1 MIGSPDPGSRE
12 AAGAFRRLPYFAQ
25 VTALAVIY
33 FAAAKIALS
42 FAITPPGY
50 ATAVWPPSG
59 IALAALLLLGNR
71 VWPGVWLGAALVN
84 FTVSFSPVMPL
95 LIATGNTL
103 EALAGAILVQ
113 RYIIGMSCRFE
124 QAPDVFKFVAVAALS
139 CVIAATVGVVS
150 LTLDGSVAWPEFF
163 QNWLT
168 WWQGDAAGIII
179 MTPLILNWS
188 IRHPV
193 VWSRRRLVELAAFV
207 LLCVGVTYLVFGR
220 GANGPSTSWMF
231 LVLPLIIWAAYRFTQ
246 REVTTVIA
254 AVSAVAIWYTLDGRG
269 PFSSTSLNTSL
280 LMLLAFIS
288 TLVVTGLL
296 LNAVEVERRRA
307 IKDLEQELR
316 GIKDE
321 AISDPLTG
329 LSNRRY
335 LWHFLPYELLRV
347 ARRETSLAVIMIDL
361 DHFKR
366 VNDSYG
372 HEAGDLVLTTVAGLL
387 RSHIRDS
394 DIACRYGGE
403 EFVLVLPDA
412 TLDGTKRRA
421 EGIRKAIRE
430 MKLEHLGRPITGV
443 TASIGIAMFPDH
455 AEDSESLMRIVD
467 DLLYEAK
474 NSGRDRVVTSIG
486 PQDALGFPGGAGSV

>member
-1 MIGSPDPGSRE
+1 MIRSPDPSSRE

-33 FAAAKIALS
+33 FAAGKFALM
-42 FAITPPGY
+42 FAISPGY

-71 VWPGVWLGAALVN
+71 VWPGVWLGATLVN
-84 FTVSFSPVMPL
+84 FTVSFSPVVPL

-103 EALAGAILVQ
+103 EALAGAILV
-113 RYIIGMSCRFE
+113 RRFIVGLSCRFE
-124 QAPDVFKFVAVAALS
+124 HAADVFKFVAVAALS

-150 LTLDGSVAWPEFF
+150 LTVQGSVAWLDFF
-163 QNWLT
+163 PNWVT
-168 WWQGDAAGIII
+168 WWQGDTAGIII
-179 MTPLILNWS
+179 MTPLLLNWS
-188 IRHPV
+188 IRHPM
-193 VWSRRRLVELAAFV
+193 VWSQQRLAELAALV
-207 LLCVGVTYLVFGR
+207 LLCAGISYLVFGQ
-220 GANGPSTSWMF
+220 GAQAASASWMF

-246 REVTTVIA
+246 REVTTIIA
-254 AVSAVAIWYTLDGRG
+254 AVSAVAIWYTLDGDG
-269 PFSSTSLNTSL
+269 PFRSASLNRSL
-280 LMLLAFIS
+280 LELLAFIS
-288 TLVVTGLL
+288 SMVVTGLL
-296 LNAVEVERRRA
+296 LNAVEGERKRA
-307 IKDLEQELR
+307 IDDLEKELR
-316 GIKDE
+316 GVKDE
-321 AISDPLTG
+321 AVTDPLTG

-347 ARRETSLAVIMIDL
+347 ARRESSLAVIMIDL

-366 VNDSYG
+366 VNDIHG
-372 HEAGDLVLTTVAGLL
+372 HEAGDLVLTKVAALL

-394 DIACRYGGE
+394 DIASRYGGE

-412 TLDGTKRRA
+412 TLEGTKRRA
-421 EGIRKAIRE
+421 DAIRNAIRE
-430 MKLEHLGRPITGV
+430 LKLEHLGKPITGV

-474 NSGRDRVVTSIG
+474 RSGRDRIVVSLG
-486 PQDALGFPGGAGSV
+486 PQSSLGLTSGAGSG

>member
-1 MIGSPDPGSRE
+1 MIRSPDPSSRE

-33 FAAAKIALS
+33 FAAAKFALM
-42 FAITPPGY
+42 FAISPGY

-71 VWPGVWLGAALVN
+71 VWPGVWLGATLVN
-84 FTVSFSPVMPL
+84 FTVSFSPIVPL

-103 EALAGAILVQ
+103 EALAGAILV
-113 RYIIGMSCRFE
+113 RRFIVGLSCRFE
-124 QAPDVFKFVAVAALS
+124 HAADVFKFVAVAALS

-150 LTLDGSVAWPEFF
+150 LTVQGSVAWLDFF
-163 QNWLT
+163 PNWVT
-168 WWQGDAAGIII
+168 WWQGDTAGIII
-179 MTPLILNWS
+179 MTPLLLNWS
-188 IRHPV
+188 IRHPM
-193 VWSRRRLVELAAFV
+193 VWSQQRLAELAAFV
-207 LLCVGVTYLVFGR
+207 LLCAGVSYLVFGQ
-220 GANGPSTSWMF
+220 GAQAASASWMF

-246 REVTTVIA
+246 REVTTIIA
-254 AVSAVAIWYTLDGRG
+254 AVSAVAIWYTLDGDG
-269 PFSSTSLNTSL
+269 PFRSASLNRSL
-280 LMLLAFIS
+280 LELLAFIS
-288 TLVVTGLL
+288 SMVVTGLL
-296 LNAVEVERRRA
+296 LNAVEGERKRA
-307 IKDLEQELR
+307 IDDLEKELR
-316 GIKDE
+316 GVKDE
-321 AISDPLTG
+321 AVTDPLTG

-347 ARRETSLAVIMIDL
+347 ARRESSLAVIMIDL

-366 VNDSYG
+366 VNDIHG
-372 HEAGDLVLTTVAGLL
+372 HEAGDLVLTKVAALL

-394 DIACRYGGE
+394 DIASRYGGE

-412 TLDGTKRRA
+412 TLEGTKRRA
-421 EGIRKAIRE
+421 DAIRNAIRE
-430 MKLEHLGRPITGV
+430 LKLEHLGKPITGV

-474 NSGRDRVVTSIG
+474 RSGRDRIVVSLG
-486 PQDALGFPGGAGSV
+486 PQSSLGLTSGAGSG

>member
-1 MIGSPDPGSRE
+1 MIESPDPDSRE

-33 FAAAKIALS
+33 FAAAKFALV
-42 FAITPPGY
+42 FAISPGY

-59 IALAALLLLGNR
+59 IALAALLLLGSR
-71 VWPGVWLGAALVN
+71 IWPGVWLGATLVN
-84 FTVSFSPVMPL
+84 FTVSFSPVVPL

-103 EALAGAILVQ
+103 EALAGAFLV
-113 RYIIGMSCRFE
+113 RCCIVGLSCRFE
-124 QAPDVFKFVAVAALS
+124 HAADVFKFVAVAALS

-150 LTLDGSVAWPEFF
+150 LTVQGSVAWPDFF
-163 QNWLT
+163 PNWVT
-168 WWQGDAAGIII
+168 WWQGDTAGIII
-179 MTPLILNWS
+179 MTPLLLNWS
-188 IRHPV
+188 IRHPM
-193 VWSRRRLVELAAFV
+193 VWSQERLAELAVFV
-207 LLCVGVTYLVFGR
+207 LLCAGVSYLVFGQ
-220 GANGPSTSWMF
+220 GAQASSASWMF
-231 LVLPLIIWAAYRFTQ
+231 LILPLIIWAAYRFTQ
-246 REVTTVIA
+246 REVTTIIA
-254 AVSAVAIWYTLDGRG
+254 AISAVAIWYTLDGHG
-269 PFSSTSLNTSL
+269 PFGSVSLNISL
-280 LMLLAFIS
+280 LKLLAFIS

-296 LNAVEVERRRA
+296 LNAVEGERKRA
-307 IKDLEQELR
+307 IGDLQQELR
-316 GIKDE
+316 GVKDE

-347 ARRETSLAVIMIDL
+347 ARRESSLAVIMIDL

-366 VNDSYG
+366 VNDTYG
-372 HEAGDLVLTTVAGLL
+372 HEAGDLVLTKVAALL

-394 DIACRYGGE
+394 DIASRYGGE

-412 TLDGTKRRA
+412 TLEGTKRRA
-421 EGIRKAIRE
+421 DAIRHAIRE
-430 MKLEHLGRPITGV
+430 MKLEHLGKPIAGV

-474 NSGRDRVVTSIG
+474 RSGRDRIVVSLG
-486 PQDALGFPGGAGSV
+486 PQNPLGLPGGAGPG

>member
-1 MIGSPDPGSRE
+1 MIRSPDPSSRE

-33 FAAAKIALS
+33 FAAAKFALM
-42 FAITPPGY
+42 FAISPGY

-71 VWPGVWLGAALVN
+71 VWPGVWLGATLVN
-84 FTVSFSPVMPL
+84 FTVSFSPIVPL

-103 EALAGAILVQ
+103 EALAGAILV
-113 RYIIGMSCRFE
+113 RRFIVGLSCRFE
-124 QAPDVFKFVAVAALS
+124 HAADVFKFVAVAALS

-150 LTLDGSVAWPEFF
+150 LTVQGSVAWLDFF
-163 QNWLT
+163 PNWVT
-168 WWQGDAAGIII
+168 WWQGDTAGIII
-179 MTPLILNWS
+179 MTPLLLNWS
-188 IRHPV
+188 IRHPM
-193 VWSRRRLVELAAFV
+193 VWSQQRLAELAALV
-207 LLCVGVTYLVFGR
+207 LLCAGISYLVFGQ
-220 GANGPSTSWMF
+220 GAQAASASWMF

-246 REVTTVIA
+246 REVTTIIA
-254 AVSAVAIWYTLDGRG
+254 AVSAVAIWYTLDGDG
-269 PFSSTSLNTSL
+269 PFRSASLNRSL
-280 LMLLAFIS
+280 LELLAFIS
-288 TLVVTGLL
+288 SMVVTGLL
-296 LNAVEVERRRA
+296 LNAVEGERKRA
-307 IKDLEQELR
+307 IDDLEKELR
-316 GIKDE
+316 GVKDE
-321 AISDPLTG
+321 AVTDPLTG

-347 ARRETSLAVIMIDL
+347 ARRESSLAVIMIDL

-366 VNDSYG
+366 VNDIHG
-372 HEAGDLVLTTVAGLL
+372 HEAGDLVLTKVAALL

-394 DIACRYGGE
+394 DIASRYGGE

-412 TLDGTKRRA
+412 TLEGTKRRA
-421 EGIRKAIRE
+421 DAIRNAIRE
-430 MKLEHLGRPITGV
+430 LKLEHLGKPITGV

-474 NSGRDRVVTSIG
+474 RSGRDRIVVSLG
-486 PQDALGFPGGAGSV
+486 PQSSLGLTSGAGSG

>member
-1 MIGSPDPGSRE
+1 MIRSPDPSSRE

-33 FAAAKIALS
+33 FAAGKFALM
-42 FAITPPGY
+42 FAISPGY

-71 VWPGVWLGAALVN
+71 VWPGVWLGATLVN
-84 FTVSFSPVMPL
+84 FTVSFSPIVPL

-103 EALAGAILVQ
+103 EALAGAILV
-113 RYIIGMSCRFE
+113 RRFIVGLSCRFE
-124 QAPDVFKFVAVAALS
+124 HAADVFKFVAVAALS

-150 LTLDGSVAWPEFF
+150 LTVQGSVAWLDFF
-163 QNWLT
+163 PNWVT
-168 WWQGDAAGIII
+168 WWQGDTAGIII
-179 MTPLILNWS
+179 MTPLLLNWS
-188 IRHPV
+188 IRHPM
-193 VWSRRRLVELAAFV
+193 VWSQQRLAELAALV
-207 LLCVGVTYLVFGR
+207 LLCAGISYLVFGQ
-220 GANGPSTSWMF
+220 GAQAASASWMF

-246 REVTTVIA
+246 REVTTIIA
-254 AVSAVAIWYTLDGRG
+254 AVSAVAIWYTLDGDG
-269 PFSSTSLNTSL
+269 PFRSASLNRSL
-280 LMLLAFIS
+280 LELLAFIS
-288 TLVVTGLL
+288 SMVVTGLL
-296 LNAVEVERRRA
+296 LNAVEGERKRA
-307 IKDLEQELR
+307 IDDLEKELR
-316 GIKDE
+316 GVKDE
-321 AISDPLTG
+321 AVTDPLTG

-347 ARRETSLAVIMIDL
+347 ARRESSLAVIMIDL

-366 VNDSYG
+366 VNDIHG
-372 HEAGDLVLTTVAGLL
+372 HEAGDLVLTKVAALL

-394 DIACRYGGE
+394 DIASRYGGE

-412 TLDGTKRRA
+412 TLEGTKRRA
-421 EGIRKAIRE
+421 DAIRNAIRE
-430 MKLEHLGRPITGV
+430 LKLEHLGKPITGV

-474 NSGRDRVVTSIG
+474 RSGRDRIVVSLG
-486 PQDALGFPGGAGSV
+486 PQSSLGLTSGAGSG

>member
-1 MIGSPDPGSRE
+1 MIRSPDPSSRE

-33 FAAAKIALS
+33 FAAAKFALM
-42 FAITPPGY
+42 FAISPGY

-71 VWPGVWLGAALVN
+71 VWPGVWLGATLVN
-84 FTVSFSPVMPL
+84 FTVSFSPVVPL

-103 EALAGAILVQ
+103 EALAGAILV
-113 RYIIGMSCRFE
+113 RRFIVGLSCRFE
-124 QAPDVFKFVAVAALS
+124 HAADVFKFVAVAALS

-150 LTLDGSVAWPEFF
+150 LTGQGSVAWLDFF
-163 QNWLT
+163 PNWVT
-168 WWQGDAAGIII
+168 WWQGDTAGIII
-179 MTPLILNWS
+179 MTPLLLNWS
-188 IRHPV
+188 IRHPM
-193 VWSRRRLVELAAFV
+193 VWSQQRLAELAALV
-207 LLCVGVTYLVFGR
+207 LLCAGISYLVFGQ
-220 GANGPSTSWMF
+220 GAQAASASWMF

-246 REVTTVIA
+246 REVTTIIA
-254 AVSAVAIWYTLDGRG
+254 AVSAVAIWYTLDGDG
-269 PFSSTSLNTSL
+269 PFRSASLNRSL
-280 LMLLAFIS
+280 LELLAFIS
-288 TLVVTGLL
+288 SMVVTGLL
-296 LNAVEVERRRA
+296 LNAVEGERKRA
-307 IKDLEQELR
+307 IDDLEKELR
-316 GIKDE
+316 GVKDE
-321 AISDPLTG
+321 AVTDPLTG

-347 ARRETSLAVIMIDL
+347 ARRESSLAVIMIDL

-366 VNDSYG
+366 VNDIHG
-372 HEAGDLVLTTVAGLL
+372 HEAGDLVLTKVAALL

-394 DIACRYGGE
+394 DIASRYGGE

-412 TLDGTKRRA
+412 TLEGTKRRA
-421 EGIRKAIRE
+421 DAIRNAIRE
-430 MKLEHLGRPITGV
+430 LKLEHLGKPITGV

-474 NSGRDRVVTSIG
+474 RSGRDRIVVSLG
-486 PQDALGFPGGAGSV
+486 PQSSLGLTSGAGSG